1 MAIRE
6 EYERSGGWLFRWRG
20 FLPLLIIP
28 IVFFALQDSQQIEK
42 HFGKY
47 TEKLYETCAICI
59 SFLGLL
65 IRVIIIGSTP
75 KGTSG
80 RNTKRQKAEELNTK
94 GMYSL
99 VRHPLYVGNFFI
111 FLGVI
116 LFIKVWWFVFIGVLL
131 YWLYYERI
139 VFAEEAFLR
148 EKFGD
153 AFMKWAETTPMAIP
167 DFCKWESAKLNFSPR
182 NVLKREFSAFF
193 AIIASFTAVRV
204 LESLVI
210 DHRLHISKPWIIFFL
225 AGLAIYLVFYVIKKF
240 TRILKVEGR

>member
-6 EYERSGGWLFRWRG
+6 EYERSGGWLFRWRS

-28 IVFFALQDSQQIEK
+28 VVFFALKDSQNIEK
-42 HFGKY
+42 SFGRN
-47 TEKLYETCAICI
+47 TERAFEIFAICV
-59 SFLGLL
+59 SFFGLL

-80 RNTKRQKAEELNTK
+80 RNTKHQKAEVLNTN
-94 GMYSL
+94 GMYSI

-116 LFIKVWWFVFIGVLL
+116 LFVKVWWFVFIGILL

-139 VFAEEAFLR
+139 IFAEEAFLR

-153 AFMKWAETTPMAIP
+153 AFMKWAEGTPIIIP
-167 DFCKWESAKLNFSPR
+167 DFRKWESPTLTFSPR
-182 NVLKREFSAFF
+182 NVLKREFSGFF
-193 AIIASFTAVRV
+193 GIIASVTAIRV
-204 LESLVI
+204 LENMVI
-210 DHRLHISKPWIIFFL
+210 DHEIYLSKPWIIFFL
-225 AGLAIYLVFYVIKKF
+225 AGLAIYLIFYVIKKF